1 MESLNDHDRNEEEEG
16 NRARRGLCFDKK
28 ASGFRAF
35 RGLGTYGSFSL
46 WPVMRDLC
54 RLLSVSARMSRKF
67 L

>member
-1 MESLNDHDRNEEEEG
+1 MTG
-16 NRARRGLCFDKK
+16 MRRKKAIGPGGVLCFDKK

-54 RLLSVSARMSRKF
+54 RLLSVSARMSRNPKP
-67 L
+67 